1 MNKSFE
7 TRLEALERG
16 GRGHDV
22 YIILFGDQ
30 CDAYDACLAANDEHG
45 AFDVL
50 RQHNPYV
57 SDELLWQTV
66 RERSE
71 FQDISPTPPRP
82 YVPSTLIRAEYEGT

>member
-1 MNKSFE
+1 MSKSFE

-16 GRGHDV
+16 GRGPEV
-22 YIILFGDQ
+22 YILLFGDE
-30 CDAYDACLAANDEHG
+30 CARYDAALAAGDEHG

-50 RQHNPYV
+50 RQNNPYV

-71 FQDISPTPPRP
+71 WQDISPRSARP
-82 YVPSTLIRAEYEGT
+82 YQPTTLIRAEYEGT